1 MEKRVKFFIKLLLTA
16 TAIYIIYTKIDT
28 KKLKDII
35 ADADILYLFLAFI
48 FFNLSKIVGSIRLN
62 RYFRETKIK
71 LSELKALRLYY
82 IGMFYNLFLPT
93 GLGGDGYKI
102 YILNRRYN
110 IRVSKLI
117 PLFLLDRLSGLVPL
131 LLFGAV
137 LFLFSRFNQNIY
149 FSYLAYS
156 TIILSIPT
164 LYLLNLYL
172 FRDYINIF
180 FITLSLGAVL
190 QILQLISALFIVYAI
205 SYQNNLIEFLTLFL
219 ISSIVA
225 VLPISIGGVGV
236 RELTFLYG
244 LNYIGLNSDVG
255 VAFSILFFII
265 TATSSIVGGVL
276 KRI

>member
-16 TAIYIIYTKIDT
+16 TAIYIIYTKIDI